1 VKSIAAVLDEGTGWA
16 DMAINRHTVVYSPQS
31 SHRAGRARATLPLA
45 TPCKTHRAADTG
57 LFAIGGS
64 APVTLHIP
72 SVGLLRSAS
81 QFYSV
86 LRVASPLVG
95 STAGRRAAGREVR
108 RSMR

>member
-86 LRVASPLVG
+86 LRVASPLVD
-95 STAGRRAAGREVR
+95 STAGRRAGGQRGAR
-108 RSMR
+108 